1 MKILIVNQPLNNR
14 GDESAHKAL
23 IRTMLAELPSVTI
36 RVLWSGAN
44 PDSVRQFAVID
55 KRVEYVNLKEI
66 RGFHRIA
73 TTSLRH
79 PTVYFLNKLHPTFR
93 HLIPYY
99 KEADWVVCAP
109 GGICMGGFQNWMH
122 LFFLCLAKKMGKNI
136 AYYGRSIG
144 PFPTVTKSNRRFKQI
159 SIELLKS
166 FNFLALRDWKS
177 EEIARNMGLKYQS
190 TVDTAFLDSP
200 HVESLPEPLLRLMGS
215 CGKYIVFVPNKLI
228 WHYAYRNISED
239 TIFDFFQNM
248 LGTLLEKYPEH
259 HVVLLPQIF
268 NITDSNVADYGFF
281 LALSRRQ
288 GSNRVIVVPDKYSS
302 DIQQTIIS
310 HAAFLIGVR
319 YHSIVFAL
327 NNNVPFVALSYEHK
341 MSGLLKTLGKEDCMV
356 DITNAF
362 TSVER
367 ENSILVEVFDKLAH
381 AKRDEMARKNAKR
394 ISMNCFQRFKE
405 TLLGINGQ
413 TSIQSL

>member
-23 IRTMLAELPSVTI
+23 IRTMLSEMPTVSI
-36 RVLWSGAN
+36 RVLWVGAN
-44 PDSVRQFAVID
+44 PDSVGQFAIID
-55 KRVEYVNLKEI
+55 KRVEYVNLKDI

-73 TTSLRH
+73 ITSLKH
-79 PTVYFLNKLHPTFR
+79 PTVYSLNKLHPTFR
-93 HLIPYY
+93 RLITYY

-122 LFFLCLAKKMGKNI
+122 LFFLYLAKKMGKNI

-144 PFPTVTKSNRRFKQI
+144 PFPTITKSNKRFKKI
-159 SIELLKS
+159 SVELLKS
-166 FNFLALRDWKS
+166 FKFLALRDRKS
-177 EEIARNMGLKYQS
+177 EEIAESMGLKYQS

-200 HVESLPEPLLRLMGS
+200 HVASLPEPLLRLTVN

-228 WHYAYRNISED
+228 WHYAYRNISEE
-239 TIFDFFQNM
+239 TIFSFFQNM
-248 LGTLLEKYPEH
+248 LKMLLEKYPVH
-259 HVVLLPQIF
+259 HVVLLPQRF
-268 NITDSNVADYGFF
+268 NNTDGKVADYGFF
-281 LALSRRQ
+281 LELSQRQ
-288 GSNRVIVVPDKYSS
+288 NDNRIIVVPDRYSS

-310 HAAFLIGVR
+310 NASFFFFFR

-341 MSGLLKTLGKEDCMV
+341 MSGLLKALGKEDCMV

-362 TSVER
+362 AAESNQENVIKSICSKLPLITKDESVMK
-367 ENSILVEVFDKLAH
+367 S
-381 AKRDEMARKNAKR
+381 AKDIAMK
-394 ISMNCFQRFKE
+394 CFKAFKE
-405 TLLGINGQ
+405 EVSQ
-413 TSIQSL
+413 YH

>member
-36 RVLWSGAN
+36 RVLWIGAN

-55 KRVEYVNLKEI
+55 ERVEYVNLREI

-79 PTVYFLNKLHPTFR
+79 PAVYFLNKLHPTFR

-122 LFFLCLAKKMGKNI
+122 LFFLYLAKKMGKNI

-144 PFPTVTKSNRRFKQI
+144 PFPTITKSNRRFKKI
-159 SIELLKS
+159 SVELLKS
-166 FNFLALRDWKS
+166 FKFLALRDRKS
-177 EEIARNMGLKYQS
+177 EEIAEIMDLKYQS

-200 HVESLPEPLLRLMGS
+200 HVVPLPEPLLKLMEN
-215 CGKYIVFVPNKLI
+215 CDKYIVFVPNKLI

-248 LGTLLEKYPEH
+248 LGTLLEKYPDH
-259 HVVLLPQIF
+259 YVVLLPQIF
-268 NITDSNVADYGFF
+268 NITDSKVADYGFF
-281 LALSRRQ
+281 GELSKRQ
-288 GSNRVIVVPDKYSS
+288 NNNRVIVVPDRYSS

-310 HAAFLIGVR
+310 SASFLIGVR

-362 TSVER
+362 TSIER
-367 ENSILVEVFDKLAH
+367 QNNVLVEVFGKLAH
-381 AKRDEMARKNAKR
+381 VQQDEAARKNAKK
-394 ISMNCFQRFKE
+394 ISMGCFQRFKE
-405 TLLGINGQ
+405 TLLDTNDQ
-413 TSIQSL
+413 TPISLP